1 MRIRNNQIREIKK
14 KTISNYVDRQMFK
27 EQVVLKGGLQVSNK
41 NRQLSLTDRVLP
53 QKVKKKD
60 EMTQY
65 LRDLNV

>member
-41 NRQLSLTDRVLP
+41 NR
-53 QKVKKKD
+53 
-60 EMTQY
+60 
-65 LRDLNV
+65 